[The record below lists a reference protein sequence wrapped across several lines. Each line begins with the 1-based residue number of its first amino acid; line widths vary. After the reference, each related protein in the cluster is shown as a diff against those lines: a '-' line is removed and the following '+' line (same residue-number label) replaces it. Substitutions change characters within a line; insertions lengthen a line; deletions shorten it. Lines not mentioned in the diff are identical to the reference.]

1 MAFSDDQLIS
11 YLLGDASSELRASI
25 EERLAQDIE
34 LVQRLSSFRNALGM
48 VDSVHGVFE
57 PPCDLFEATLDR
69 IDALD
74 SEGLER
80 NPSGQDTNESLEVHA
95 TSNDNAVA
103 PANSGMSPA
112 KWRGKNRVSFRD
124 SVALTLSLSLLFC
137 LALPALVR
145 ARFESRKAQC
155 ADNLRMTG
163 EGLFTYATNDPQ
175 GRFPAVDL
183 RGSDSFAGVYAVKL
197 QSTGIPVDPTQLQCA
212 SLAGSVYDEATPVLD
227 AIPTL
232 QDLRLADVEQIAFLQ
247 NVVGG
252 NYAYNLGVVEN
263 QLVVAPRYEGR
274 SYFAILADS
283 PVIEGN
289 TAKYVAHDGVGA
301 NTLFEDGRVVFI
313 AAPRFILSNSSLDHP
328 FRNLDGLHAV
338 GLTPQDA
345 SLAPSN
351 HAPLGFR

>member
-11 YLLGDASSELRASI
+11 YLLGEASSELRSSI
-25 EERLAQDIE
+25 EDQLAQDLD

-48 VDSVHGVFE
+48 VDSVHGVYE
-57 PPCDLFEATLDR
+57 PPSDLFETTLDR
-69 IDALD
+69 IDAL
-74 SEGLER
+74 EGDCPAS
-80 NPSGQDTNESLEVHA
+80 NSNSDAAANESL
-95 TSNDNAVA
+95 N
-103 PANSGMSPA
+103 PNSETVVRRAKAGLSPA
-112 KWRGKNRVSFRD
+112 TWRGKNRVSFRD

-137 LALPALVR
+137 LALPALLR

-183 RGSDSFAGVYAVKL
+183 QGSDAFAGVYAVKL
-197 QSTGIPVDPTQLQCA
+197 QSAGIPVEPTQLQCA
-212 SLAGSVYDEATPVLD
+212 SLAGSIYDQATPVLD

-232 QDLRLADVEQIAFLQ
+232 QDLRQLSMEQIVFLQ

-263 QLVVAPRYEGR
+263 QIVMAPRYEGR
-274 SYFAILADS
+274 SHFAILADS

-289 TAKYVAHDGVGA
+289 TARYVAHDGIGV
-301 NTLFEDGRVVFI
+301 NTLYEDGRVVFI
-313 AAPRFILSNSSLDHP
+313 DTPRFILSNTSLDHP